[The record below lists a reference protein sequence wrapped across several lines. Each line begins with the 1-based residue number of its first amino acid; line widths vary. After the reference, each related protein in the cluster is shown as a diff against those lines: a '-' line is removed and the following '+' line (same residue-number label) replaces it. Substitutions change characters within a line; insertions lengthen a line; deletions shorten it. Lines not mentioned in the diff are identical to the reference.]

1 MKEAGEKA
9 IDQKKADD
17 ATINFVSRQAQ
28 EAILDPNLPEFY
40 KDYVLEAAIGTIL
53 KIAEKRSA
61 YDARSKETK
70 GREQTIYEAN
80 TKEP

>member
-9 IDQKKADD
+9 IDQKTADD

-53 KIAEKRSA
+53 KIAEKRHV
-61 YDARSKETK
+61 YDVRSK
-70 GREQTIYEAN
+70 RVQ
-80 TKEP
+80 